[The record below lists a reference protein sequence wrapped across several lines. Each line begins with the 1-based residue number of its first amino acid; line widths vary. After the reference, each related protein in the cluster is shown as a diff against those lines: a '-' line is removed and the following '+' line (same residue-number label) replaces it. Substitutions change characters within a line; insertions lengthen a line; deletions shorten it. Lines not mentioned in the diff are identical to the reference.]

1 VCSKHITNKTFIFGA
16 RPASAA
22 GRSFLKMNV
31 FACCMKIEKTSF
43 KQNLLLFEKN

>member
-1 VCSKHITNKTFIFGA
+1 VCSKHIINKTFIFGA
-16 RPASAA
+16 RPAIAA

-31 FACCMKIEKTSF
+31 FACCMKIKTSF